1 MRNKSLYLLVAC
13 VCGTIAAIVASQ
25 WLNAQANLGGTGKTK
40 EIYVSTSRIEVG
52 EKITAE
58 RIQREQWPADIVPEG
73 ATGDLAAL
81 KNKYAKQY
89 VSKGEPIILDK
100 LMEENF
106 STIPKGY
113 KVVSM
118 KASDVPIANLIQPG
132 DRVDVF
138 GYFTRSEL
146 IPSSMTKA
154 VLMGIKVYAL
164 DGDTERKVGKD
175 RPKSFRNVELL
186 INEKDAEAW
195 VYANELGNIFLNMG
209 SSSDY
214 SNADGSNEA
223 GQEFLAWLEDHRKQ
237 QNEIQAQKDLAP
249 PRAPRQIKAP
259 QPEAEPAPKKPGFMM
274 LKMGENGIMK
284 YWVTP
289 GEVPVLME
297 EAGESGGL
305 DSSTSDNSGGGM
317 SPTNS
322 GADDFEFLNNELSP
336 FFESN
341 RSQSVRN

>member
-164 DGDTERKVGKD
+164 DGDTERK
-175 RPKSFRNVELL
+175 
-186 INEKDAEAW
+186 
-195 VYANELGNIFLNMG
+195 
-209 SSSDY
+209 
-214 SNADGSNEA
+214 
-223 GQEFLAWLEDHRKQ
+223 
-237 QNEIQAQKDLAP
+237 
-249 PRAPRQIKAP
+249 
-259 QPEAEPAPKKPGFMM
+259 
-274 LKMGENGIMK
+274 
-284 YWVTP
+284 
-289 GEVPVLME
+289 
-297 EAGESGGL
+297 
-305 DSSTSDNSGGGM
+305 
-317 SPTNS
+317 
-322 GADDFEFLNNELSP
+322 
-336 FFESN
+336 
-341 RSQSVRN
+341 